1 MSEKKRLK
9 LKQRAMD
16 MVVSKISRPQLSRNA
31 NRIHALDEVVDKV
44 KITVDPATLLVLTK
58 LREEIRVESETL
70 WDSAYKE
77 VVIELLERCDELTK
91 ELRKEK
97 KANA

>member
-77 VVIELLERCDELTK
+77 VVMELLERCDELTK

>member
-1 MSEKKRLK
+1 MSERKRLK
-9 LKQRAMD
+9 LKERAMD
-16 MVVSKISRPQLSRNA
+16 MVATHIERWQLRRNA
-31 NRIHALDEVVDKV
+31 TRIQALDEVIEKV

-77 VVIELLERCDELTK
+77 VIIELLERCDELTK
-91 ELRKEK
+91 ELK
-97 KANA
+97 KAKKAKA